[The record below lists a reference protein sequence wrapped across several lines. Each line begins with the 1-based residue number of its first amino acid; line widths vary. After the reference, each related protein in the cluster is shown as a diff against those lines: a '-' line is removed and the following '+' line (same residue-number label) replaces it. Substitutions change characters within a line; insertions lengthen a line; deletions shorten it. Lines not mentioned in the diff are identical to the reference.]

1 MNYNSRLELSFY
13 KEIATLNEDHQIYLV
28 QHIETHKVF
37 VKKILSVYNIS
48 IYQQLLDNPVN
59 GIPKIYCIHKEDN
72 ELILI
77 EEYISGNT
85 LSELLL
91 NEEPIPEEL
100 VTRYALELCNILDSL
115 HKFNPPIIHRD
126 IKPSNIIITPS
137 NHVAL
142 IDLNAA
148 RSSTEKDEDTV
159 LLGTKGYAAPEQYGF
174 GSSNT
179 QTDIYAIG
187 MVLNTM
193 LWGNFRRD
201 INPNANYHKLI
212 DRCTKINPK
221 ERFNSIAEL
230 KNAILRTEQVQPFP
244 ILQKHNWKDF
254 LPPGFRTF
262 TVWHMF
268 IAIPV
273 YAFLIWFCL
282 SLEVRDTFG
291 LALWFERIMLFL
303 VSLSVIACATN
314 YLDIQDIM
322 PLCSNKNLFLKII
335 GTVILSLSIVAI
347 LLFILTYVELVIF
360 K

>member
-1 MNYNSRLELSFY
+1 MDYNSRLELSFY
-13 KEIATLNEDHQIYLV
+13 REIETLNEAHQIYLV
-28 QHIETHKVF
+28 QHIETNKVF

-48 IYQQLLDNPVN
+48 VYQQLMNNPIN
-59 GIPKIYCIHKEDN
+59 GTPKIYCIHEEDN

-91 NEEPIPEEL
+91 NEQPIPEEL
-100 VTRYALELCNILDSL
+100 VTKYALELCNILDSL

-137 NHVAL
+137 NHVVL

-148 RSSTEKDEDTV
+148 RTSTVKEEDTV

-174 GSSNT
+174 GSSNI

-187 MVLNTM
+187 MLLNTM
-193 LWGNFRRD
+193 LRGKFSRV
-201 INPNANYHKLI
+201 IAPNTNYHKLI

-230 KNAILRTEQVQPFP
+230 RNAIKQTQQVQPVP
-244 ILQKHNWKDF
+244 IPQKRNWKEF
-254 LPPGFRTF
+254 LPPGFRTL
-262 TVWHMF
+262 TIWHMLV
-268 IAIPV
+268 ATPV
-273 YAFLIWFCL
+273 YAFLTWLCL
-282 SLEVRDTFG
+282 SLEVKDTFG
-291 LALWFERIMLFL
+291 LALWFERIMCLITFL
-303 VSLSVIACATN
+303 SIIACGTN
-314 YLDIQDIM
+314 YLEIQKLM
-322 PLCSNKNLFLKII
+322 PLCSNENRFIRAFGTIALSFCII
-335 GTVILSLSIVAI
+335 AI
-347 LLFILTYVELVIF
+347 LLFILMYVELVVF